1 MENINKI
8 VDLAHQELDTY
19 SAELTSLIIL
29 EKSEKNS
36 ISTYEL
42 ISARQRMSRLIEAI
56 DKLVDEEE

>member
-8 VDLAHQELDTY
+8 IDLAHQELDNY
-19 SAELTSLIIL
+19 GLELTSLIIL

-42 ISARQRMSRLIEAI
+42 ISARQRMSRLIDAI
-56 DKLVDEEE
+56 DKIVDGED